1 VHTPDAY
8 DGHTFDTLEEG
19 LGYAKETGFE
29 AVVERSLRAAQDLP
43 AEVVHIGMS
52 LGVMAAQQLAQ
63 NRPGARGA
71 VLLESCVPPSEF
83 GSGWPAEVPVQVHG
97 GEQDPVFAG
106 EGDLDA
112 ARELVEEAEDGQLYL
127 YPVDRHLFVDSSL
140 STYDAEATRVLLER
154 VTGFLARL

>member
-1 VHTPDAY
+1 
-8 DGHTFDTLEEG
+8 
-19 LGYAKETGFE
+19 
-29 AVVERSLRAAQDLP
+29 
-43 AEVVHIGMS
+43 
-52 LGVMAAQQLAQ
+52 MAAQQLAQ